1 MEESKLGI
9 FNAEN
14 QLTEEI
20 SLDSDSSKN
29 RLKLILLF
37 SKLMQ
42 VLMQLVAT
50 NHNGRWDNQFS
61 QFVYHVTMN
70 ATKR

>member
-14 QLTEEI
+14 QITEEV

-42 VLMQLVAT
+42 ALVRLVAA

-61 QFVYHVTMN
+61 QFVYRVTMN
-70 ATKR
+70 ATNR